1 MWKVRGLNIR
11 SNTKSIHI
19 DSYHKIYTQH
29 GVQASSGVPGQH
41 IDNNIKSVHRESR
54 HKYLINQST
63 IIEWSAR

>member
-11 SNTKSIHI
+11 SNIKSIHI
-19 DSYHKIYTQH
+19 ESYHIIYTQH

-41 IDNNIKSVHRESR
+41 MDSNIKSVHKESR

-63 IIEWSAR
+63 IIKWSAR